1 MAKLL
6 SLSIDVTKI
15 DKTKLYKGAKGTY
28 LNVDVWIDETADED
42 WKKVSANQSQ
52 SKEEREAKQPKN
64 YVGNGK
70 LVYGWDD
77 AEAVSA
83 PAADPVTEEDC
94 PF

>member
-1 MAKLL
+1 MSKLV

-15 DKTKLYKGAKGTY
+15 DKSKLYKGEKGTY
-28 LNVDVWIDETADED
+28 LNLDVWIDEEADED

-52 SKEEREAKQPKN
+52 TKEEREAKEKKN

-70 LVYGWDD
+70 LVFGWDD
-77 AEAVSA
+77 AA
-83 PAADPVTEEDC
+83 PKAAPDPVTEEDC

>member
-1 MAKLL
+1 MSKLV

-15 DKTKLYKGAKGTY
+15 DKSKLYKGEKGTY
-28 LNVDVWIDETADED
+28 LNLDVWIDEEADED

-52 SKEEREAKQPKN
+52 TKEEREAKQKKN

-70 LVYGWDD
+70 LVFGWDD
-77 AEAVSA
+77 DAA
-83 PAADPVTEEDC
+83 PKASPDPVTEEDC

>member
-1 MAKLL
+1 MSKLI

-42 WKKVSANQSQ
+42 WKMVSANQSQ

-64 YVGNGK
+64 YIGNGK

-77 AEAVSA
+77 AKEVETA
-83 PAADPVTEEDC
+83 PDPVTEEDC

>member
-1 MAKLL
+1 MSKLV

-15 DKTKLYKGAKGTY
+15 DKSKLYKGEKGTY
-28 LNVDVWIDETADED
+28 LNLDVWIDEEADED

-52 SKEEREAKQPKN
+52 TKEERDAKQKKN

-70 LVYGWDD
+70 LVFGWDD
-77 AEAVSA
+77 PEPKTA
-83 PAADPVTEEDC
+83 PDPVTEEDC

>member
-1 MAKLL
+1 MSKLI

-15 DKTKLYKGAKGTY
+15 DKTKLYEGKKGTY

-42 WKKVSANQSQ
+42 WKAVSAHQSQ
-52 SKEEREAKQPKN
+52 SKEEQEAEQPRN

-77 AEAVSA
+77 AGAVSA
-83 PAADPVTEEDC
+83 PAPDPATEEDC

>member
-1 MAKLL
+1 MSKLI

-52 SKEEREAKQPKN
+52 SKEEREATQPKN
-64 YVGNGK
+64 YVGKGK

-77 AEAVSA
+77 VA
-83 PAADPVTEEDC
+83 PALDPVTEEDC